1 MKGKKQSDLNKA
13 EELGKDIIRKAME
26 EKKEILK

>member
-1 MKGKKQSDLNKA
+1 MKSKKTSDLDRA
-13 EELGKDIIRKAME
+13 EELGREIIRKAME